1 MAYLLLFKYMFNC
14 NETKDIIEKEYNTIT
29 KNKKINSDLF
39 SSLINIDCNQEAW
52 IKSIKVDKNLFL
64 VPTRRITKSKNI
76 YTELFNNKSLAN
88 NKNQIEINLILY
100 KEDIKQ
106 YAFKLNYEEYSKT
119 ISIVNIYSLVQKI
132 NYLIIQKSLETL
144 LTYLE
149 KNYYIKAFEIN
160 FDKKNKILK
169 SIRKIGFKK
178 QAEKDVNTSCK
189 YVWNRI
195 KKNIGKEL
203 ILTAG
208 PAISE
213 KENFNAFL
221 ASKYGWN
228 KKYNGFIADLENKFA
243 KYIGVKYALATS
255 SCTGALHIA
264 LTALGISKNDEVI
277 VPDESWIATARAVT
291 YTNAKPVFADIE
303 YDTWNINISSLL
315 KCINKKTKAII
326 PVHMYG
332 QPANIL
338 EIKKIAKK
346 YNLYVIEDAAPA
358 IGSKINDIKC
368 GSAGDF
374 SAFSFQGAKLLVAGE
389 GGMLCTNNK
398 KLFDKAKKIS
408 EQGRNPNYTFW
419 IDGPG
424 LKYKM
429 SNIQAAIALAQ
440 LERVDELIYKKRR
453 IFKWYK
459 EYLKPK
465 NNFIL
470 QEENSNSYSNYWMTN
485 ILITHKKCKRT
496 NFIEYLRKYNIDSR
510 PVFSPISEYPIW
522 DRKLKAKRVSKL
534 IGNNAINLPSGVTL
548 TKEEIRY
555 ISTKINNYFSE
566 Y

>member
-14 NETKDIIEKEYNTIT
+14 NQTKDIIEKEYNII
-29 KNKKINSDLF
+29 KKDKKINSDLF
-39 SSLINIDCNQEAW
+39 DSLINIDCNQEAW

-64 VPTRRITKSKNI
+64 VPTKRITKPKKI
-76 YTELFNNKSLAN
+76 YTELFKNKSLAN
-88 NKNQIEINLILY
+88 YKNQLEINFILY
-100 KEDIKQ
+100 KDNLQQ
-106 YAFKLNYEEYSKT
+106 YVFKLNYDENLKT
-119 ISIVNIYSLVQKI
+119 ISIVNIYSLVKKI
-132 NYLIIQKSLETL
+132 NKIIIQKSLETL
-144 LTYLE
+144 LIYLE
-149 KNYYIKAFEIN
+149 KNYYIKSFEMN
-160 FDKKNKILK
+160 FNQKDKILR
-169 SIRKIGFKK
+169 SVRKIGFKRK
-178 QAEKDVNTSCK
+178 IEKEDNTSCK

-195 KKNIGKEL
+195 KNNIGKEL

-228 KKYNGFIADLENKFA
+228 KQYNGFIADLENKFA

-264 LTALGISKNDEVI
+264 LSTLGISKNDEVI
-277 VPDESWIATARAVT
+277 VPDVSWIATARAVT

-346 YNLYVIEDAAPA
+346 YKLYVIEDAAPA
-358 IGSKINDIKC
+358 IGSKINNIRC

-459 EYLKPK
+459 EYLQPK

-485 ILITHKKCKRT
+485 ILITHKKFKRT
-496 NFIEYLRKYNIDSR
+496 KFTEYLRKNNIDSR

-522 DRKLKAKRVSKL
+522 DRKLKAKKVAAF

-548 TKEEIRY
+548 TKGEIKY
-555 ISTKINNYFSE
+555 ISTKINDYFNE
-566 Y
+566 W

>member
-14 NETKDIIEKEYNTIT
+14 NETKDIIEKEYNIIK

-106 YAFKLNYEEYSKT
+106 YAFKLAYEEYSKT
-119 ISIVNIYSLVQKI
+119 ISIVNIYSLVKKI

-160 FDKKNKILK
+160 FDKKNKILT

-243 KYIGVKYALATS
+243 KYIGVKYTLATS

-277 VPDESWIATARAVT
+277 VPDVSWIATARAVT

-368 GSAGDF
+368 GSTGDF

-459 EYLKPK
+459 EYLQPK

-470 QEENSNSYSNYWMTN
+470 QEENSDSYSNYWMTN

-496 NFIEYLRKYNIDSR
+496 NLIEYLRKNNIDSR

-566 Y
+566 C

>member
-14 NETKDIIEKEYNTIT
+14 NETKDIIEKEYNIIK

-106 YAFKLNYEEYSKT
+106 YAFKLTYEEYSKK
-119 ISIVNIYSLVQKI
+119 ISIVNIYSLVKKN

-160 FDKKNKILK
+160 FDKKNKILT

-264 LTALGISKNDEVI
+264 LTALDISKNDEVI
-277 VPDESWIATARAVT
+277 VPDVSWIATARAVT

-459 EYLKPK
+459 EYLQPK

-470 QEENSNSYSNYWMTN
+470 QEENSDSYSNYWMTN

-496 NFIEYLRKYNIDSR
+496 NLIKYLRKNNIDSR

-566 Y
+566 C

>member
-14 NETKDIIEKEYNTIT
+14 NETKDIIEKEYNIIK

-39 SSLINIDCNQEAW
+39 NSLINIDCNQEAW

-64 VPTRRITKSKNI
+64 VPTKIVTKSKSF

-88 NKNQIEINLILY
+88 NKNKIEINFILY
-100 KEDIKQ
+100 KGNMQQ
-106 YAFKLNYEEYSKT
+106 YAFKLNYEEYTKT
-119 ISIVNIYSLVQKI
+119 ISIVNIYSLVKKI

-144 LTYLE
+144 LAYLE
-149 KNYYIKAFEIN
+149 KNYYIKAFEMN
-160 FDKKNKILK
+160 LDKKNKILT

-178 QAEKDVNTSCK
+178 QFEKEVNASCK

-228 KKYNGFIADLENKFA
+228 KKYNGFITDLENKFA

-277 VPDESWIATARAVT
+277 VPDVSWIATARAVT

-358 IGSKINDIKC
+358 IGSKINNINC
-368 GSAGDF
+368 GSVGDF

-459 EYLKPK
+459 EYLLPK

-485 ILITHKKCKRT
+485 ILITHKKCKRN
-496 NFIEYLRKYNIDSR
+496 NFIEYLRKNNIDSR

-548 TKEEIRY
+548 TKGEIRY
-555 ISTKINNYFSE
+555 ISKKINDYFSE
-566 Y
+566 C

>member
-14 NETKDIIEKEYNTIT
+14 NETKDIIEKEYNIIK

-64 VPTRRITKSKNI
+64 VPTKIVTKSKSF

-88 NKNQIEINLILY
+88 NKNKIEINFILY
-100 KEDIKQ
+100 KGNMQQ
-106 YAFKLNYEEYSKT
+106 YAFKLNYEEYTKT
-119 ISIVNIYSLVQKI
+119 ISIVNIYSLVKKI

-144 LTYLE
+144 LAYLE

-160 FDKKNKILK
+160 LDKKNKILT

-178 QAEKDVNTSCK
+178 QFEKEVNASCK

-228 KKYNGFIADLENKFA
+228 KKYNGFITDLENKFA

-277 VPDESWIATARAVT
+277 VPDVSWIATARAVT

-358 IGSKINDIKC
+358 IGSKINNINC
-368 GSAGDF
+368 GSVGDF

-459 EYLKPK
+459 EYLLPK

-485 ILITHKKCKRT
+485 ILITHKKCKRN
-496 NFIEYLRKYNIDSR
+496 NFIEYLRKNNIDSR

-548 TKEEIRY
+548 TKGEIRY
-555 ISTKINNYFSE
+555 ISKKINDYFSE
-566 Y
+566 C

>member
-14 NETKDIIEKEYNTIT
+14 NETKDIIEKEYNIIK

-64 VPTRRITKSKNI
+64 VPTKIVTKSKSF

-88 NKNQIEINLILY
+88 NKNKIEINFILY
-100 KEDIKQ
+100 KGNMQQ
-106 YAFKLNYEEYSKT
+106 YAFKLNYEEYTKT
-119 ISIVNIYSLVQKI
+119 ISIVNIYSLVKKI

-144 LTYLE
+144 LAYLE
-149 KNYYIKAFEIN
+149 KNYYIKAFEMN
-160 FDKKNKILK
+160 LDKKNKILT

-178 QAEKDVNTSCK
+178 QFEKEVNASCK

-228 KKYNGFIADLENKFA
+228 KKYNGFITDLENKFA

-277 VPDESWIATARAVT
+277 VPDVSWIATARAVT

-358 IGSKINDIKC
+358 IGSKINNINC
-368 GSAGDF
+368 GSVGDF

-440 LERVDELIYKKRR
+440 LERVEELIYKKRR

-459 EYLKPK
+459 EYLLPK

-485 ILITHKKCKRT
+485 ILITHKKCKRN
-496 NFIEYLRKYNIDSR
+496 NFIDYLRKNNIDSR

-548 TKEEIRY
+548 TKGEIRY
-555 ISTKINNYFSE
+555 ISKKINDYFSE
-566 Y
+566 C